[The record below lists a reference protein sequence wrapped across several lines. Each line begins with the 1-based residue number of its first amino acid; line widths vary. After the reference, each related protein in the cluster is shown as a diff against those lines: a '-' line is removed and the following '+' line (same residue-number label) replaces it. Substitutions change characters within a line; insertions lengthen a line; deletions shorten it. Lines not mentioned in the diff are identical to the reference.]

1 MTPQAGRNRVGRVLP
16 RSSVAA
22 LGATLIVAAVV
33 STAASDPKFT
43 SSWSAPDA
51 KGTTFAGKKVAALIV
66 TKDQNLRIS
75 GEEQLVREL
84 NARGIQGIATY
95 KMMPQEESQ
104 SAERARPWI
113 ERSGVEGV
121 VALRP
126 ISAER
131 ERTYSPATWTTTSYS
146 TLWGYY
152 GYGWT
157 SYYDPGGYRDDSTL
171 VVETLVY
178 SVPRDML
185 LWAGVSTTTNPK
197 EAQAYITSLVKEAI
211 KEMRKKQL
219 VK

>member
-1 MTPQAGRNRVGRVLP
+1 MRMQLLTVAITVLFATGAAADKP
-16 RSSVAA
+16 R
-22 LGATLIVAAVV
+22 
-33 STAASDPKFT
+33 FT
-43 SSWSAPDA
+43 SSWRSPDA
-51 KGTTFAGKKVAALIV
+51 SGVTFAGKKVAALVI
-66 TKDQNLRIS
+66 TSDENLRIS

-104 SAERARPWI
+104 NAERARPWI